1 MTCGEFQHTA
11 ETFSLRELAVSAN
24 PALVAHAGAC
34 SRCGSWLQE
43 KRTLAD
49 AMVTLQQRTADLSAS
64 PQVERSLLR
73 AFREGIPES
82 VEVPA
87 AHRFTP
93 LAFRLSRIFEVGAY
107 VAVAAAIVLGVFLG
121 IRLVGR
127 HGQKPAL
134 ARNTAQAVAG
144 SGQGAAHL
152 TVVSP
157 AADESGKPARE
168 RRSSRIAS
176 VKNVGAVQVAA
187 EDEYVPLMFCDPL
200 SCSEDA
206 EVVRMEIPAQGADD
220 GQPQVADVVVGND
233 GVVRAVRI
241 VN

>member
-1 MTCGEFQHTA
+1 MTCREFQHAA
-11 ETFSLRELAVSAN
+11 ETFSLRELAVSAD
-24 PALVAHAGAC
+24 PALAAHAGAC

-43 KRTLAD
+43 RRTLAG
-49 AMVTLQQRTADLSAS
+49 AMVTLQQRTAGLSAS

-73 AFREGIPES
+73 AFREGIPEP

-93 LAFRLSRIFEVGAY
+93 LAFRLSRIFEIGAY

-121 IRLVGR
+121 IRLVGP
-127 HGQKPAL
+127 HVQKPAL
-134 ARNTAQAVAG
+134 AKNTTQAATG
-144 SGQGAAHL
+144 TGQGVAHL
-152 TVVSP
+152 AVVGP
-157 AADESGKPARE
+157 VADDRAKPARE
-168 RRSSRIAS
+168 HRSLRITG
-176 VKNVGAVQVAA
+176 VKNVGAVQAA
-187 EDEYVPLMFCDPL
+187 SEEDYLPLMFCDPL

-220 GQPQVADVVVGND
+220 GQPQMADVVVGND